1 MHEYTQM
8 QVRTTVAV
16 DIEQYG
22 KQMQDCAWW
31 SGMKKRPNRK
41 DEQETETAETTT
53 EWPRMWPPLYT
64 EMRQQWLSSM
74 QPIRSLWRNNWT
86 SVRDQRD
93 QHLKTAHV
101 EENGAVRRQENNQE
115 VSLKLTHESLLDH
128 NHQKRVWQ
136 KHELMNMHMRM
147 SLWAHNCFLTI
158 FYICLLD
165 KYMCACNYKVQ
176 STIKDKCFILLPG
189 KFSWSTTYIINRE
202 RSHFS
207 LKKRRKN
214 SFWGQFSTHTEY
226 KNVE

>member
-1 MHEYTQM
+1 MENKCK
-8 QVRTTVAV
+8 TVL
-16 DIEQYG
+16 D
-22 KQMQDCAWW
+22 DSR

-53 EWPRMWPPLYT
+53 EWPRLWPPLYT
-64 EMRQQWLSSM
+64 EMRQHWLSSM

-93 QHLKTAHV
+93 QHFKTAHV

-176 STIKDKCFILLPG
+176 STIKDKWPAL
-189 KFSWSTTYIINRE
+189 FSFRA
-202 RSHFS
+202 
-207 LKKRRKN
+207 N
-214 SFWGQFSTHTEY
+214 SVGAQLTS
-226 KNVE
+226 